1 MWRHRSRMSAGTHLK
16 NVGLVEPVCMDR
28 GPKVSKSA
36 VLSLVAK
43 RSLIGCS
50 CRLSPDLFLSHCT
63 HNSYNLFIN
72 MRTPHSSFRSLEKN
86 IPRRKKSSFHFGK
99 PFVQHSDNV
108 ILRLQFDFQQ
118 CVEKGRTKCCRNVSK
133 KLN

>member
-86 IPRRKKSSFHFGK
+86 IPRRKNHHFILENLLSNIRITSFFPYNLIFSSVWK
-99 PFVQHSDNV
+99 KAEQNV
-108 ILRLQFDFQQ
+108 AETCL
-118 CVEKGRTKCCRNVSK
+118 KN
-133 KLN
+133 